1 MPARLISLQ
10 QAADAEHARLRDLTD
25 NDERRQQRLRWFEA
39 AAAAQTAVTDFART
53 KRLNRHEVEQELRR
67 VVRRST

>member
-1 MPARLISLQ
+1 LQ
-10 QAADAEHARLRDLTD
+10 QAADAEHARLRELTD
-25 NDERRQQRLRWFEA
+25 DEERRQQRLRWFEA
-39 AAAAQTAVTDFART
+39 AATVQDAVTAFART